1 MRIKRDR
8 DNEYGNN
15 KLNELVIRR
24 SEKILNTMYESVH
37 INNGYDSGR
46 ECIVDSKL
54 INSLKA
60 S

>member
-37 INNGYDSGR
+37 INNRYDSGR